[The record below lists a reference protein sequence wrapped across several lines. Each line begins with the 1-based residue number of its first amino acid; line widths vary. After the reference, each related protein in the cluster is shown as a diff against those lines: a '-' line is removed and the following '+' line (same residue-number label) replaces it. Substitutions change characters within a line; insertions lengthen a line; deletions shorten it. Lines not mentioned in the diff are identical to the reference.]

1 VDDDTMNVL
10 ADPYLIQLIVS
21 LEAAAMQ
28 QMGKLQN
35 PLTGEVERNLE
46 LAKSSIDML
55 AMLQKKT
62 DGNLTEDESTL
73 LKRTLYQLRM
83 NYVDEKNADSKADSE
98 EQGAESEDDAIKEA
112 AQEESEEDSEIRD

>member
-1 VDDDTMNVL
+1 MDDDTMNVL
-10 ADPYLIQLIVS
+10 VDPYLIQLIVS

-112 AQEESEEDSEIRD
+112 AQEESEEDSEIKD